1 MDIEKTIIVST
12 NLGGRGTDYEIKNEN
27 ILKNGGLFV
36 MMTYFAANWR
46 IEEQAFGR
54 AGRNGQPGSGA
65 FYINVESFFQGERRT
80 IYDN

>member
-1 MDIEKTIIVST
+1 MKKSMDIEKTIIVST

-46 IEEQAFGR
+46 IE
-54 AGRNGQPGSGA
+54 
-65 FYINVESFFQGERRT
+65 
-80 IYDN
+80 